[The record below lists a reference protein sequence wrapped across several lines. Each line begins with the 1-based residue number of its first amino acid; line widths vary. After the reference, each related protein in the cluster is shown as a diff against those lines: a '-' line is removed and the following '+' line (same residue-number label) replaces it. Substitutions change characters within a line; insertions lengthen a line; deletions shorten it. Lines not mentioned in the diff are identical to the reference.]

1 MDKRAALLEAYID
14 TLLAYSK
21 PEAPLWNIENISM
34 GKKPGWNY
42 IDGLMIKA
50 VLELYR
56 IRKEERYR
64 DYADSFID
72 YYVHDDGSI
81 LGYELDAYNIDSI
94 NEGKVL
100 FALLDLTGKQKYRK
114 ALDLIHAQLL
124 SHPRTA
130 EGNYW
135 HKKIYPHQVWLDG
148 LYMAQPFQIEYHTR
162 FRDCQGYDDV
172 FNQFDT
178 VARVMRDTATGL
190 YYHGYDES
198 KSQSWCDPRTGL
210 SPNFW
215 LRSLGW
221 LAMAM
226 VDVLEQADS
235 SRCGGRDAV
244 LARYARELFESLLP
258 YQDAESGL
266 WHQLVDMPTLEGN
279 YLEMSGSAMLSYGI
293 LKASRLGIL
302 GAPYAEYGAR
312 AFEGI
317 CERYLSEKDGRINLG
332 GICLMAGLGGKERRD
347 GSAAYYLSEPVVEND
362 AKGVGPLLLAYAEM
376 LRRG

>member
-1 MDKRAALLEAYID
+1 MDTSAALLEAYID
-14 TLLAYSK
+14 NLLAGSK

-50 VLELYR
+50 ILELYR
-56 IRKEERYR
+56 IRRDKRYV
-64 DYADSFID
+64 DYAERFVD
-72 YYVHDDGSI
+72 YYVREDGSI

-94 NEGKVL
+94 NEGKAL
-100 FALLDLTGKQKYRK
+100 FTLLDQTGKQKYRK
-114 ALDLIHAQLL
+114 ALELIHGQLL

-130 EGNYW
+130 EGNFW

-148 LYMAQPFQIEYHTR
+148 LYMAQPFLIEYRTR
-162 FRDCQGYDDV
+162 FEDCRGYDDV
-172 FNQFDT
+172 FSQFDT
-178 VARVMRDTATGL
+178 VARVMRDPATGL
-190 YYHGYDES
+190 YYHGYDET
-198 KSQSWCDPRTGL
+198 KSLFWCDPRTGL
-210 SPNFW
+210 SPSFW

-235 SRCGGRDAV
+235 SHCRGRDAV
-244 LARYARELFESLLP
+244 LARYARELFEALLA

-266 WHQLVDMPTLEGN
+266 WYQLVNMPTLEGN
-279 YLEMSGSAMLSYGI
+279 YLETSGSAMLSYGI
-293 LKASRLGIL
+293 LKAARMGIL
-302 GAPYAEYGAR
+302 EASYAQYGAR

-317 CERYLSEKDGRINLG
+317 CGRYLSEKDGRINVG
-332 GICLMAGLGGKERRD
+332 GICLMAGLGGEERRD

-362 AKGVGPLLLAYAEM
+362 AKGVGPLLLAYTEM
-376 LRRG
+376 LRRR